1 MRKNILTLALAMAI
15 LFSATVAAT
24 VPIGTVSALEYGA
37 FEYEVVNDGAE
48 VNITGYNG
56 PGGAISIPA
65 KINGLPVTGIGN
77 NSFFSEF
84 AITSVTI
91 PGSVRTI
98 GIQAFA
104 QCTALASVTIGDGV
118 EEIGSWAFYRTN
130 LTSVTIPKSVVSVG
144 GGAFAYCSLLT
155 AINVD
160 NVNPVYNSVNG
171 VLYNEDNT
179 RLMMYPGGR
188 AGAFTV
194 PNGITAINGYAFFG
208 STGLTSLVMP
218 SSILAVYD
226 NATGSCPNLMTV
238 IFKGDAPDDEYMIGT
253 WAANHNP
260 GLIAYYYE
268 GAAGFTPVWK
278 GVTTSVLGATATAPN
293 ALVAIPGDG
302 VVTLIWSAP
311 SHPGSPAVE
320 EYVLYVDGAERQTV
334 ASTSLTVTGLSND
347 QEYSF
352 SVAARNTAGIG
363 QKSSTATATPL
374 EGLPDVAAP
383 TVIVRSPEGTGA
395 VIGSAISV
403 TFSEAMDQ
411 GSFSMVVSGV
421 DGQIS
426 WSGNT
431 AKFIP
436 SSELAYGTTYTVTV
450 SGKDVAGNS
459 LAATSWSFTTAEE
472 TAGKADTPDNAI
484 LYMGIVAIVALA
496 AVGAFFLRRKK

>member
-179 RLMMYPGGR
+179 RLIMYPGGR
-188 AGAFTV
+188 AG
-194 PNGITAINGYAFFG
+194 
-208 STGLTSLVMP
+208 
-218 SSILAVYD
+218 
-226 NATGSCPNLMTV
+226 
-238 IFKGDAPDDEYMIGT
+238 K
-253 WAANHNP
+253 
-260 GLIAYYYE
+260 
-268 GAAGFTPVWK
+268 
-278 GVTTSVLGATATAPN
+278 
-293 ALVAIPGDG
+293 
-302 VVTLIWSAP
+302 
-311 SHPGSPAVE
+311 
-320 EYVLYVDGAERQTV
+320 Q
-334 ASTSLTVTGLSND
+334 
-347 QEYSF
+347 
-352 SVAARNTAGIG
+352 
-363 QKSSTATATPL
+363 
-374 EGLPDVAAP
+374 
-383 TVIVRSPEGTGA
+383 
-395 VIGSAISV
+395 
-403 TFSEAMDQ
+403 
-411 GSFSMVVSGV
+411 
-421 DGQIS
+421 
-426 WSGNT
+426 
-431 AKFIP
+431 
-436 SSELAYGTTYTVTV
+436 
-450 SGKDVAGNS
+450 
-459 LAATSWSFTTAEE
+459 
-472 TAGKADTPDNAI
+472 
-484 LYMGIVAIVALA
+484 
-496 AVGAFFLRRKK
+496 